1 MSYKDHTHAP
11 RKNHSRV
18 QRVQKQELLHRQEQA
33 PAPRARRVEEV
44 LPALQRAQ
52 APQGNE
58 VMAVEVVERKS
69 FPGRVV
75 QFYHEV
81 QDEMRKVT
89 WPDRAQLKDTTIKI
103 IIFVLFIG
111 AVIGLIDLAL
121 QLILVQGIPSLFSR
135 Q

>member
-1 MSYKDHTHAP
+1 
-11 RKNHSRV
+11 
-18 QRVQKQELLHRQEQA
+18 
-33 PAPRARRVEEV
+33 VEEV

-58 VMAVEVVERKS
+58 VMAVEVVERRNL
-69 FPGRVV
+69 PGRLM
-75 QFYHEV
+75 QFYHDV

-111 AVIGLIDLAL
+111 AVIGAIDLVM
-121 QLILVQGIPSLFSR
+121 QLIFVQGIPNLFTR
-135 Q
+135 R

>member
-1 MSYKDHTHAP
+1 
-11 RKNHSRV
+11 
-18 QRVQKQELLHRQEQA
+18 
-33 PAPRARRVEEV
+33 
-44 LPALQRAQ
+44 
-52 APQGNE
+52 
-58 VMAVEVVERKS
+58 MAVEVVERRS

-111 AVIGLIDLAL
+111 AVLGVVDVLL
-121 QLILVQGIPSLFSR
+121 QLILVEGLPSLFKGR
-135 Q
+135 